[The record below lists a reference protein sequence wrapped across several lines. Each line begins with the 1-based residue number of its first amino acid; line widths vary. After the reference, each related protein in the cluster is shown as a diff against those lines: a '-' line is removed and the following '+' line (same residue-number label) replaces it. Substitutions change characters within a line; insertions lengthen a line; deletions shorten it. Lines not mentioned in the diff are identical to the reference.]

1 MELTGPL
8 CRAARVLIEWPRA
21 RLAEICGVSKAA
33 VREFETAGIDPG
45 ADVKAKIKQALE
57 QGGAVFLEEGDMGAG
72 VRLRHT
78 KKDVRA
84 LNRLESEGGPVG
96 EDDV

>member
-8 CRAARVLIEWPRA
+8 CRAARALVQWPRE
-21 RLAEICGVSKAA
+21 RLAEECGVTKKA
-33 VREFETAGIDPG
+33 VREFETGNIDPG
-45 ADVKAKIKQALE
+45 ADVRAKIKTALE
-57 QGGAVFLEEGDMGAG
+57 QGGAVFIGEDTMGAG

-78 KKDVRA
+78 RKDVKQ
-84 LNRLESEGGPVG
+84 LQRLEGEGGVVG